1 MSTKPKVIGGS
12 AANNKKGLI
21 RFVPI
26 SPVREQVKRF
36 TKPEPSG
43 RTGSSSSS
51 SSGGGGGGPRYNEV
65 ERLLDQNKVSRDLSE
80 WFRNPAKANSFYVQ
94 KIIRERLRYDE

>member
-1 MSTKPKVIGGS
+1 MSSKTKGGGGAS
-12 AANNKKGLI
+12 AKKNSI

-36 TKPEPSG
+36 TKPEP
-43 RTGSSSSS
+43 RTGSSSSTG
-51 SSGGGGGGPRYNEV
+51 SGTGPAFGGPRYNEV
-65 ERLLDQNKVSRDLSE
+65 ERLLDQKKVSRDLSE
-80 WFRNPAKANSFYVQ
+80 WFKNPAKANSFYVQ